1 MVGMSRYFWELKHNI
16 PHHSF
21 TNIPGKDEHIDQ
33 SKLLRLNPK
42 MDRKWFHKFQ
52 HIYAFVLYSLISIN
66 LVFIKDFKVLFRECR
81 ENKEF
86 IKHPMREVLT
96 LLATKFIFVVY
107 TILIPKFILDI
118 SWVEIIT
125 CNLAMHLAMGIF
137 IGIVLLPAHITNET
151 EYLLPDR
158 EGKIHSDWALHQMLA
173 TVDFSANNYFINWIS
188 GGLNTHVVHHLFPS
202 INHIHYYRLTKIIR
216 KTALEC
222 NIPYRNYSL
231 GKLLVDH
238 LRFLK
243 ALAQKNNPTNNSQ
256 FD

>member
-1 MVGMSRYFWELKHNI
+1 
-16 PHHSF
+16 
-21 TNIPGKDEHIDQ
+21 
-33 SKLLRLNPK
+33 
-42 MDRKWFHKFQ
+42 
-52 HIYAFVLYSLISIN
+52 
-66 LVFIKDFKVLFRECR
+66 
-81 ENKEF
+81 
-86 IKHPMREVLT
+86 MREVLT

-243 ALAQKNNPTNNSQ
+243 ALAQKNNPTNNSL
-256 FD
+256 FDWHRQLSGQLKWYRLSISLGDRCYSKWKWIEWVKSDWGFMWLLHNSWNQS